1 MQHLISTNGYEFNKE
16 LNIWYRP
23 QYQGI
28 PYSDGDE
35 VENKVKSIIENATDI
50 SVMSDELRQHCTDWP
65 THYYL
70 NKDRV
75 NLLRPFAEQLKNA
88 QVLEIGAGCGAIT
101 RFLGECQAQVF
112 ALEGSIRRASIA
124 KSRCRD
130 LPNVEVVSENF
141 TEFNLN
147 HQFDVITLIG
157 VLEYANWFT
166 PGANP
171 ALEMLKKVR
180 GFLKPS
186 GVLII
191 AIENQV
197 GLKYYAGAPEDH
209 LGVRMVGVEGLYKKN
224 GPQTFGR
231 HVLIEM
237 LKEAGFSSSQ
247 FTAPFPDYKLPVV
260 LITEA
265 GFKHPQF
272 KPADLAA
279 QTVIK
284 DRQVKAPFAFSQES
298 AWGPLFDNQVA
309 LDLSNSFLIT
319 AAADANQIN
328 VFNKNEENNLAYY
341 YSSNRIAAYC
351 KETIFKN
358 NINNQIDTYYKK
370 LNNSNNNLIENLD
383 ADIYLKFAPKEKAN
397 YYSHEYESFSQA
409 LQKVVKTKNWKF
421 TDLAT
426 IIENYL
432 LALEELSQL
441 NGFAKPFHKNAKLPS
456 KFFDAIT
463 HNVLFN
469 KNTKTFILI
478 DEEWHS
484 SFEPTVGYLV
494 FRSFLAFTSELTL
507 TANSAEP
514 NADNLKIILEGIFK
528 TLNSELLPEDLAL
541 YESLE
546 IQIQKQVSGLK
557 TINTAWWY
565 RPNQFVTKNA
575 LDLNEEIS
583 AIIDS
588 YVPAINK
595 QNTHILSLDSEIYNL
610 NSSVQNLNQYKIEL
624 ENTNKEATIVIKNL
638 TNQVSEMYSHIL
650 HLDGIIEQSHK
661 TNEQL
666 NYEIIEL
673 KSNKEQFENLLS
685 KSESLFTTVKYN
697 DLNQQSFHERLL
709 RIYNSKLW
717 RLSIKARKILKLIIN
732 K

>member
-1 MQHLISTNGYEFNKE
+1 MQQLITTNGYEFNTE
-16 LNIWYRP
+16 LNIWSRP

-35 VENKVKSIIENATDI
+35 VENKVKSIIANATDI
-50 SVMSDELRQHCTDWP
+50 SVMSDELRQNCTDWP

-88 QVLEIGAGCGAIT
+88 DVLEIGAGCGAIT
-101 RFLGECQAQVF
+101 RFLGECQANVF

-141 TEFNLN
+141 TEFKLN

-166 PGANP
+166 PGSNP

-180 GFLKPS
+180 GFLKPN

-209 LGVRMVGVEGLYKKN
+209 LGVRMVGVEGLYKNN

-247 FTAPFPDYKLPVV
+247 FTAPFPDYKLPVA

-272 KPADLAA
+272 KAADLAA

-319 AAADANQIN
+319 AGADADQIN
-328 VFNKNEENNLAYY
+328 IFNKNEENNLAYY
-341 YSSNRIAAYC
+341 YSSNRLASYC
-351 KETIFKN
+351 KETTFKSN
-358 NINNQIDTYYKK
+358 TNNQINIFYKS
-370 LNNSNNNLIENLD
+370 LNKSNNNFIENFD
-383 ADIYLKFAPKEKAN
+383 ENIHLKFSPKETAN

-409 LQKVVKTKNWKF
+409 LQRVVKTKNWNF
-421 TDLAT
+421 SDLAS

-432 LALEELSQL
+432 FALEELSQIK
-441 NGFAKPFHKNAKLPS
+441 GFAKPFNKNTKLPS
-456 KFFDAIT
+456 KYFDAIT

-469 KNTKTFILI
+469 KDTKEAVLI
-478 DEEWHS
+478 DEEWQS
-484 SFEPTVGYLV
+484 SFEPTAGYLV
-494 FRSFLAFTSELTL
+494 FRSFLSALSELTL
-507 TANSAEP
+507 TACSAETT
-514 NADNLKIILEGIFK
+514 ADNTKGILEGVFK
-528 TLNSELLPEDLAL
+528 ALNADFLPEDIEL

-546 IQIQKQVSGLK
+546 IKIQKQVSGLK
-557 TINTAWWY
+557 ILNSGWWFA
-565 RPNQFVTKNA
+565 PKQIIVKNA
-575 LDLNEEIS
+575 LDLYDDIL
-583 AIIDS
+583 AIVDS
-588 YVPAINK
+588 YVPAIDK
-595 QNTHILSLDSEIYNL
+595 QNSHILNLDIEITKL
-610 NSSVQNLNQYKIEL
+610 NNFKIDL
-624 ENTNKEATIVIKNL
+624 ETGNREANKVINNL
-638 TNQVSEMYSHIL
+638 TDQVAEMYSHIL
-650 HLDGIIEQSHK
+650 HLDNIIDQSNK
-661 TNEQL
+661 SNEKL

-673 KSNKEQFENLLS
+673 KSNKHQFEDLLL
-685 KSESLFTTVKYN
+685 KNESLFTSVKN
-697 DLNQQSFHERLL
+697 NNLNHQSFHERLL

-717 RLSIKARKILKLIIN
+717 RLSFKIRSFIN
-732 K
+732 ILTN

>member
-1 MQHLISTNGYEFNKE
+1 MQQLISINGYEFNQE

-23 QYQGI
+23 EYKGI

-35 VENKVKSIIENATDI
+35 VENKVKSIIANATDV

-75 NLLRPFAEQLKNA
+75 NLLRPFTDQLKNA

-130 LPNVEVVSENF
+130 LTNVEVVSENF
-141 TEFNLN
+141 TEFQLN

-180 GFLKPS
+180 GFLKPN

-209 LGVRMVGVEGLYKKN
+209 LGVRMFGVEGLYKNN

-237 LKEAGFSSSQ
+237 LKEAGFNSSQ

-265 GFKHPQF
+265 GFTHPEF
-272 KPADLAA
+272 KPADLVA

-284 DRQVKAPFAFSQES
+284 DKQVKAPFAFSQES
-298 AWGPLFDNQVA
+298 AWGPLFDNQIA

-319 AAADANQIN
+319 ASDDINQIN
-328 VFNKNEENNLAYY
+328 IFNKNQENNLAHY
-341 YSSNRIAAYC
+341 YSSNRIASYC
-351 KETIFKN
+351 KETIFKS
-358 NINNQIDTYYKK
+358 NINNEINIYYKI
-370 LNNSNNNLIENLD
+370 LNNSNNFIVKNFDEQTH
-383 ADIYLKFAPKEKAN
+383 LKFTPKETAN

-409 LQKVVKTKNWKF
+409 LQRVVKNKNWKF
-421 TDLAT
+421 TDLAS
-426 IIENYL
+426 IVENYL
-432 LALEELSQL
+432 LALEKLS
-441 NGFAKPFHKNAKLPS
+441 NVKDFAKPFNKNATLPT

-469 KNTKTFILI
+469 KITNDVVLI
-478 DEEWHS
+478 DEEWQS
-484 SFEPTVGYLV
+484 SFEPTIGYLIY
-494 FRSFLAFTSELTL
+494 RSFLSALSELTL
-507 TANSAEP
+507 TASSAEP
-514 NADNLKIILEGIFK
+514 TGDNTKGILEGVFK
-528 TLNSELLPEDLAL
+528 ALNAEFLPEDIEL

-546 IQIQKQVSGLK
+546 IKIQKQVSGFQN
-557 TINTAWWY
+557 IDSGWWY
-565 RPNQFVTKNA
+565 RPQQFVTKNA
-575 LDLNEEIS
+575 LDLYDEIS
-583 AIIDS
+583 HLTNQ
-588 YVPAINK
+588 VN
-595 QNTHILSLDSEIYNL
+595 EI
-610 NSSVQNLNQYKIEL
+610 S
-624 ENTNKEATIVIKNL
+624 NL
-638 TNQVSEMYSHIL
+638 TNQVNEMYAHIL
-650 HLDGIIEQSHK
+650 YLDGIIEQSNQS
-661 TNEQL
+661 NEKL
-666 NYEIIEL
+666 NHELIEL
-673 KSNKEQFENLLS
+673 QSIKQQFEDLLTR
-685 KSESLFTTVKYN
+685 SESLFTCIKNNKGNEST
-697 DLNQQSFHERLL
+697 FHERLL
-709 RIYNSKLW
+709 RIYNSKIW
-717 RLSIKARKILKLIIN
+717 RILVKTRKIL
-732 K
+732 